1 MSLAIHYSLIF
12 TLLLTALP
20 AIVWAAYVHAEALPT
35 ISLGMD
41 FLNGMKTSEVIQF
54 SAQELEHEL
63 ETFKGPVPCQ
73 LAETSSFNTKRL
85 KKNVNS

>member
-1 MSLAIHYSLIF
+1 MQLTIHYSLIF

-20 AIVWAAYVHAEALPT
+20 VIAWATYVHAEALPS
-35 ISLGMD
+35 IGLGMD

-63 ETFKGPVPCQ
+63 ETFKAGVANW
-73 LAETSSFNTKRL
+73 LEFRL
-85 KKNVNS
+85 HKSKGAIKIKM

>member
-63 ETFKGPVPCQ
+63 ETFKANALPAGRK
-73 LAETSSFNTKRL
+73 FRL
-85 KKNVNS
+85 LIQKG